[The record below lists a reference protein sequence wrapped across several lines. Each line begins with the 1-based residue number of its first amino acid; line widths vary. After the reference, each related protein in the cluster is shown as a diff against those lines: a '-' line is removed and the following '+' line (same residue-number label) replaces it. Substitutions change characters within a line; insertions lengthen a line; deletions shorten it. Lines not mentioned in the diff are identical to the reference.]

1 MAVMFEFSVIS
12 QCVGPQTCVV
22 AMVAT
27 TGIGDFTIASLD
39 NVRNLSDFGGYTS
52 CCKIGFWAVETGHL
66 LL

>member
-27 TGIGDFTIASLD
+27 TGIGDFTIASFLIMSGICQILAD
-39 NVRNLSDFGGYTS
+39 
-52 CCKIGFWAVETGHL
+52 IPAVAK
-66 LL
+66 